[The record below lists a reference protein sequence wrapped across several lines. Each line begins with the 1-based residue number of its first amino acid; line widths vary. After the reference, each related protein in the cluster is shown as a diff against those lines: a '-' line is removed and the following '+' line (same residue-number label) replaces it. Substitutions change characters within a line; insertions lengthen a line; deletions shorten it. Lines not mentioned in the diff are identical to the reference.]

1 MRGAHLLP
9 LFFDQPLA
17 LEETMARRLAGV
29 LLRWQ
34 AGIEASPEVLA
45 DVQAA
50 SQARAARKDA
60 AIRAGGGAIAV
71 IPFYGVVVQHG
82 ATVDNAS
89 GGGMV
94 SSERTAY
101 AIRSAIADDTVSGI
115 VLDIDSPGGSV
126 FGTGELGDTILSARA
141 QKPIYA
147 VANSLAASAA
157 YWVGSQATKL
167 FATPGGAVGSIG
179 VYMAHEDWSKALE
192 VAGVKVTEI
201 TSGKFKAE
209 GSPYEPLDAEAKA
222 YMQAMCDTYYATF
235 TKAVAKGR
243 SVPIGQVRDGMG
255 QGRVL
260 LAGDALAA
268 KMVDG
273 IATRD
278 EVIGQLA
285 RDMRSGTATS
295 SSRAHALM
303 TPGAIDPDA
312 QRQARA
318 RAAARA
324 REIEINS

>member
-1 MRGAHLLP
+1 MRNALLIARMLESP
-9 LFFDQPLA
+9 WALTRDMLA
-17 LEETMARRLAGV
+17 TLTMIVARHAFGV
-29 LLRWQ
+29 S
-34 AGIEASPEVLA
+34 ASA
-45 DVQAA
+45 DVMAHVQADA
-50 SQARAARKDA
+50 EVRAARKESA
-60 AIRAGGGAIAV
+60 ARAGGGAIAV

-82 ATVDNAS
+82 ATVDETS

-167 FATPGGAVGSIG
+167 FVTPGGMVGSIG
-179 VYMAHEDWSKALE
+179 VYMAHEDLSKALE
-192 VAGVKVTEI
+192 TLGVKVTEI
-201 TSGKFKAE
+201 TAGKYKAE
-209 GSPYEPLDAEAKA
+209 GSPYEPLSTDARA
-222 YMQAMCDTYYATF
+222 YMQGMCDAYYASF

-243 SVPIGQVRDGMG
+243 GAPIGQVRDGMG

-260 LAGDALAA
+260 LAGDAQAA
-268 KMVDG
+268 GMVDG
-273 IATRD
+273 VATFND
-278 EVIGQLA
+278 VVGLMA
-285 RDMRSGTATS
+285 RDLRA
-295 SSRAHALM
+295 SRQPA
-303 TPGAIDPDA
+303 
-312 QRQARA
+312 A

-324 REIEINS
+324 RDLEINGA